1 MDLRSAEK
9 INGKL
14 LMKIGTLA
22 CFLLAGALLITSL
35 FVPPPAQVGLQ
46 QHRRPPRAPVRV
58 RVADGPSVL
67 GKTMRDLLKEKGIPT

>member
-35 FVPPPAQVGLQ
+35 FVPPPAQVGT
-46 QHRRPPRAPVRV
+46 
-58 RVADGPSVL
+58 DGGTTQS
-67 GKTMRDLLKEKGIPT
+67 TTASIR

>member
-1 MDLRSAEK
+1 MDLGSAEK

-35 FVPPPAQVGLQ
+35 FVPPPAQVGTYGGATQ
-46 QHRRPPRAPVRV
+46 GTTASIR
-58 RVADGPSVL
+58 
-67 GKTMRDLLKEKGIPT
+67 